1 MKAVRIAQ
9 ILVVVALVVYFVVLH
24 AANPTML
31 NLPFFLPLPPAL
43 VVAMALV
50 VGWLIGWLPGRIAAW
65 RRARELRRL
74 RHRVA
79 ELEQHVPSYDKTPEH
94 NTPVIPDRMQV
105 GDESSEA
112 RGSE

>member
-9 ILVVVALVVYFVVLH
+9 ILVVVALVVYFVLLH
-24 AANPTML
+24 AANPTLL

-43 VVAMALV
+43 VVALALV

-74 RHRVA
+74 RRRVA
-79 ELEQHVPSYDKTPEH
+79 ELEQHVPSYDKTPQYD
-94 NTPVIPDRMQV
+94 TPVIPDRMPV
-105 GDESSEA
+105 TDDTSDA
-112 RGSE
+112 RGSG